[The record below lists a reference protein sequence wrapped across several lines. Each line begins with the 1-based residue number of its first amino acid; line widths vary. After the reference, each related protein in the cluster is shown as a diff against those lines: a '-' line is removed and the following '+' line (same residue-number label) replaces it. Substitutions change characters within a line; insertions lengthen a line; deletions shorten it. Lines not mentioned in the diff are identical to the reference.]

1 MTLKRLKT
9 TNSEIDMLKITIGI
23 CEYPSV
29 LKSAVYGLEEMF
41 LLASRVCWEQRIEV
55 LFEPVIISH
64 DELIEDSFT
73 VVLLPPASIDDYY
86 LVPEAKLIEWLRKQY
101 SKGAVLSSACAGGFI
116 LAATNLIGKREVT
129 THWALAETFS
139 KMFPSITLNSNK
151 ILVDHGDII
160 TAGGMMSWLDLGF
173 ELIAK
178 YASPRVVRQLGKTLV
193 IDTAQRAQSYYQQF
207 NPSFYHGDMAI
218 VSVQQIMHQSYAES
232 LSIKQLAK
240 QANVTERTMQRRF
253 LKATGHNPNQYLQ
266 RLRIQSACD
275 YLESTQHSF
284 EWIGNQVGY
293 EDISACRKA
302 FINIVGLTP
311 REFRKRFS

>member
-1 MTLKRLKT
+1 M
-9 TNSEIDMLKITIGI
+9 IKITIGI

-41 LLASRVCWEQRIEV
+41 LLANKICNQQDIEV
-55 LFEPVIISH
+55 LFEPV
-64 DELIEDSFT
+64 LIPHTDLITESLN
-73 VVLLPPASIDDYY
+73 VIVLPPASRGDYY
-86 LVPEAKLIEWLRKQY
+86 LAPEGAFANWLKEHY
-101 SKGAVLSSACAGGFI
+101 SKGAVLSSACAGVFI
-116 LAATNLIGKREVT
+116 LAATDLIDTREVT
-129 THWALAETFS
+129 THWALAETFA

-151 ILVDHGDII
+151 ILINQGDIV

-240 QANVTERTMQRRF
+240 QANLTERTMQRRF
-253 LKATGHNPNQYLQ
+253 LKATGYNPNQYLQ
-266 RLRIQSACD
+266 RLRIQSACN